1 MGFEITIENGGVVQK
16 NFDEYPLVRMRQAPR
31 VIETHFLIT
40 DNNPTGLGEP
50 ALPPMLPAVCNA
62 IFTATGVRVRSLPL
76 KKHGYSW
83 A

>member
-1 MGFEITIENGGVVQK
+1 
-16 NFDEYPLVRMRQAPR
+16 MRQAPR

-40 DNNPTGLGEP
+40 DNNPTGLGEL
-50 ALPPMLPAVCNA
+50 ALPPVLPAVQRDLK
-62 IFTATGVRVRSLPL
+62 ATGVRVRSLPL